1 MLSLNILTFPHVQ
14 LLPPRDLFPHPVNST
29 ESTKLKIPT
38 LSQHGHAIWDEFE
51 LYVMSIQGHMLYMHV
66 AELNTQSKIL
76 YIDKYCLALYIE
88 VMIIILMGHH
98 LFLFF
103 Q

>member
-1 MLSLNILTFPHVQ
+1 
-14 LLPPRDLFPHPVNST
+14 
-29 ESTKLKIPT
+29 
-38 LSQHGHAIWDEFE
+38 
-51 LYVMSIQGHMLYMHV
+51 MSIQGHMLYMHV

-76 YIDKYCLALYIE
+76 YIDKYFLALYIE

-103 Q
+103 NKNIKGT

>member
-1 MLSLNILTFPHVQ
+1 
-14 LLPPRDLFPHPVNST
+14 
-29 ESTKLKIPT
+29 
-38 LSQHGHAIWDEFE
+38 
-51 LYVMSIQGHMLYMHV
+51 MSIQGHMLYMHL

-98 LFLFF
+98 LGFF